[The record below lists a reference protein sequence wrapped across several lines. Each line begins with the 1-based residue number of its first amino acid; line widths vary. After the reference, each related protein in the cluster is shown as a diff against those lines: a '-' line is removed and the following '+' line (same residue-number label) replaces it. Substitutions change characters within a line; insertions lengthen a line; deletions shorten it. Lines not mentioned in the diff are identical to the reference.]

1 MIDTAKN
8 IAKSMNVKNAC
19 FIKVSMHSR
28 SRQINDCYFIVR
40 LFTHL
45 VLFYILSFYRIQDKH
60 GNLPHHVA
68 CSRHVSP
75 GKLEKLLEV
84 NPRAMT
90 EKNNQKATLLRLAT
104 STATKSHPNNA
115 LIKYLEERMK
125 EAGYEPQSRRC
136 NHGYPAPGIKP
147 PPPGGNV
154 PGSRR
159 SSNRG
164 SPALGTKP
172 SPLGGREPRK
182 RVKLAASRTP
192 LKSVHGGTASNPS
205 PGPGMYNLTAAASF
219 AAAASPGYAA
229 HVGQPP
235 QIKVKREGHNCSKQ
249 NTRRTNHARGPVPV
263 FAVQQLNVQHR
274 SPFEFMTEPQN
285 FEPLQFQHPNQDPGD
300 ANLLLQ
306 FARGGSSDDS
316 EINAVEV

>member
-1 MIDTAKN
+1 M
-8 IAKSMNVKNAC
+8 
-19 FIKVSMHSR
+19 
-28 SRQINDCYFIVR
+28 
-40 LFTHL
+40 
-45 VLFYILSFYRIQDKH
+45 
-60 GNLPHHVA
+60 
-68 CSRHVSP
+68 SP

-84 NPRAMT
+84 NPGALT

-125 EAGYEPQSRRC
+125 EAGYEPQSRRLC
-136 NHGYPAPGIKP
+136 NHAYPAPGIKP
-147 PPPGGNV
+147 PPPGGYV
-154 PGSRR
+154 QGSRQGSRR

-164 SPALGTKP
+164 SPTPGTKSAP
-172 SPLGGREPRK
+172 PASCGPEK
-182 RVKLAASRTP
+182 RIKMTASRTP
-192 LKSVHGGTASNPS
+192 LKSVHGAISSTPS

-229 HVGQPP
+229 HVGHPP
-235 QIKVKREGHNCSKQ
+235 QIKIKREGHIRSKR
-249 NTRRTNHARGPVPV
+249 NARRTNHGREPVPA
-263 FAVQQLNVQHR
+263 FAVQQLNVQNN

-285 FEPLQFQHPNQDPGD
+285 LEPLHFQQPNQDPGD

-316 EINAVEV
+316 EIKAVEV